1 MPRRFHTVEEL
12 VFRQC
17 VISRHC
23 RVTAFAY
30 CSARHPWR
38 ARRQFFKEI
47 ATIQVGSL
55 LHCVG
60 RTFLAPARKVPKN
73 RHGEALEPAAIQA
86 FHVLLLPTP
95 PQSRPPHDPS
105 RHAARR
111 RDSVVVVFIE
121 GNRSDKL
128 KFLIIFIKFDKFFLA
143 KAARI
148 PHHETDHHRGTIRVS
163 VPGESQERGRLE
175 NRAWQ

>member
-1 MPRRFHTVEEL
+1 MR
-12 VFRQC
+12 C
-17 VISRHC
+17 SRHC
-23 RVTAFAY
+23 RGTACRDRVQEVSSFAY
-30 CSARHPWR
+30 RSARHPWR

-73 RHGEALEPAAIQA
+73 RHGEALEPAAIQT
-86 FHVLLLPTP
+86 FHVLLLPAP

-105 RHAARR
+105 GHAARR
-111 RDSVVVVFIE
+111 RDSVVVVFARTT
-121 GNRSDKL
+121 GATNWNLS
-128 KFLIIFIKFDKFFLA
+128 IIFIKFDKFFLA

-148 PHHETDHHRGTIRVS
+148 SHHETDHHRGTIRVS
-163 VPGESQERGRLE
+163 VPGERQERGRLE

>member
-1 MPRRFHTVEEL
+1 MKSFDKIPIYRFVAH
-12 VFRQC
+12 
-17 VISRHC
+17 VIVGSRHA
-23 RVTAFAY
+23 VTV
-30 CSARHPWR
+30 CKKSRLSHIVARDILGALVGSFYKKITTVH
-38 ARRQFFKEI
+38 
-47 ATIQVGSL
+47 VGSL

-73 RHGEALEPAAIQA
+73 RHGEALEPAAIQT

-121 GNRSDKL
+121 GNRS
-128 KFLIIFIKFDKFFLA
+128 
-143 KAARI
+143 
-148 PHHETDHHRGTIRVS
+148 E
-163 VPGESQERGRLE
+163 QLE
-175 NRAWQ
+175 FNQYF

>member
-1 MPRRFHTVEEL
+1 VTV
-12 VFRQC
+12 C
-17 VISRHC
+17 KKSRLSHI
-23 RVTAFAY
+23 V
-30 CSARHPWR
+30 ARDILG
-38 ARRQFFKEI
+38 ALAGSFYKKI
-47 ATIQVGSL
+47 TTVQVGSL

-73 RHGEALEPAAIQA
+73 RHGEALEPAAIQT

-121 GNRSDKL
+121 DNRSDKL
-128 KFLIIFIKFDKFFLA
+128 KLVNYFHK
-143 KAARI
+143 
-148 PHHETDHHRGTIRVS
+148 V
-163 VPGESQERGRLE
+163 
-175 NRAWQ
+175 